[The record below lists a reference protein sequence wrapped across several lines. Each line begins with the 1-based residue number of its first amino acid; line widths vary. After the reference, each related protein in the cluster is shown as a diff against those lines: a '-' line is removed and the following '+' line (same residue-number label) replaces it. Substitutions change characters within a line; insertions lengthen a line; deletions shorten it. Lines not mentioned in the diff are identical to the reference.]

1 MKKQNNSI
9 ALIDLGS
16 STVKLGIYDKATKV
30 LLEKKAATVNIAEN
44 FYPDAVLTESAIK
57 RVFIALKSL
66 KAHLKS
72 KGISDPTLVA
82 TGVARKAKNITDLT
96 LRIKKITGWN
106 LEVISGDREAE
117 IFYRGVAHDFQPD
130 LKIAAIN
137 VGGGSTEITF
147 GTKDSIEKSIS
158 LPVGVT
164 NLNEQFISMD
174 SPLTSRI
181 RKMFEYIA
189 EQLASVVN
197 GEFKPDVLIHT
208 GGELTY
214 MTITNHPLEDSSF
227 SPTHPKMITVQNFR
241 KRFRD
246 ISTMKKEELYQLM
259 PENPHWM
266 DGAVSCTAI
275 AIAIAEKL
283 GVSTVIPSD
292 KNVTDGLLLEY
303 L

>member
-16 STVKLGIYDKATKV
+16 TTVKLGIYDKTTRAM
-30 LLEKKAATVNIAEN
+30 LEKRAETVNMAEN
-44 FYPDAVLTESAIK
+44 FYPDMVLTESAIK

-66 KAHLKS
+66 KTHLKS
-72 KGISDPTLVA
+72 KGIANPILIT
-82 TGVARKAKNITDLT
+82 TGVARKAKNIKDLT

-117 IFYRGVAHDFQPD
+117 IFYRGVAHDFQPE
-130 LKIAAIN
+130 LKIVAIN
-137 VGGGSTEITF
+137 IGGGSTEITF
-147 GTKDSIEKSIS
+147 GTKDNIEKSVS
-158 LPVGVT
+158 LPIGVT
-164 NLNEQFISMD
+164 NLNEQFITMD
-174 SPLTSRI
+174 PPLTNHI

-189 EQLASVVN
+189 EQLATVMN
-197 GEFKPDVLIHT
+197 GKFQPDVLIHT

-214 MTITNHPLEDSSF
+214 MTTTNHSLEDASF
-227 SPTHPKMITVQNFR
+227 SPTHPKMITIHNFR
-241 KRFRD
+241 KRFGD
-246 ISTMKKEELYQLM
+246 ISIMKKEELYQFM
-259 PENPHWM
+259 PGNPHWM

-283 GVSTVIPSD
+283 GVSTIIPSD